1 MCKYC
6 HDKFHRKYK
15 FEALDKPELLVEY
28 LGKTKGKIVTGKAAL
43 DKHEKVFG
51 GYYLSKDEIEWI
63 LIKLRGLK
71 YPPEEFNI
79 FTKVFAKLAEA
90 YDKK

>member
-1 MCKYC
+1 M
-6 HDKFHRKYK
+6 
-15 FEALDKPELLVEY
+15 PV
-28 LGKTKGKIVTGKAAL
+28 KTKGKIVTGKEAL
-43 DKHEKVFG
+43 NKHEKVFG

-63 LIKLRGLK
+63 LMKLRGLK

-90 YDKK
+90 YDKKWYLFKSFIGPVRGSGLIE

>member
-1 MCKYC
+1 M
-6 HDKFHRKYK
+6 
-15 FEALDKPELLVEY
+15 PV
-28 LGKTKGKIVTGKAAL
+28 KTKGKIVTGKAAL
-43 DKHEKVFG
+43 NKHEKVFG

-63 LIKLRGLK
+63 LMKLRGLK

>member
-1 MCKYC
+1 M
-6 HDKFHRKYK
+6 
-15 FEALDKPELLVEY
+15 PV
-28 LGKTKGKIVTGKAAL
+28 KTKGKIVTGKEAL

-63 LIKLRGLK
+63 LMKLRGLK

-90 YDKK
+90 YDKKWYLFKSFIGPVRGSGLIE

>member
-1 MCKYC
+1 M
-6 HDKFHRKYK
+6 
-15 FEALDKPELLVEY
+15 
-28 LGKTKGKIVTGKAAL
+28 
-43 DKHEKVFG
+43 
-51 GYYLSKDEIEWI
+51 
-63 LIKLRGLK
+63 KLRGLK

>member
-1 MCKYC
+1 M
-6 HDKFHRKYK
+6 
-15 FEALDKPELLVEY
+15 PV
-28 LGKTKGKIVTGKAAL
+28 KTKGKIVTGKEAL
-43 DKHEKVFG
+43 NKHEKVFG

-63 LIKLRGLK
+63 LMKLRGLK